1 MPTPDDDE
9 VAEFLEADEPA
20 PKPDRSSPGKE
31 PAWRAKL
38 RSSNFGQ
45 AAVVLVTAFA
55 IAVAAWWVVKP
66 EEQDRVRA
74 GTEAVS
80 QVEVAGV
87 QQPPA
92 AGDSAP
98 GFTATDIDFAGGA
111 ARQTG
116 VAGVHGHLVHG
127 LPHGDPGHPG
137 CRRIPGGCGPGR
149 RDLRRRE
156 PEHGERLLETRRK
169 RLSGGRGP
177 GPADLCGL
185 RNHGGA
191 YALLHR
197 RRGRG
202 AATARRGPEPR
213 RDDPGHPKRDVLLGP
228 VAKPCSAGVPGLR

>member
-74 GTEAVS
+74 ETEAVS

-98 GFTATDIDFAGGA
+98 GFTATDIDGTPISLEGLRGKPVWLVFMATWCTGCRTEIPDIQGVVASRGDAVRVVVIYVGESRNTVSDYSKRVGNDFPEVVDQDQQISAAYGIMGVPTHYFIDAGGVV
-111 ARQTG
+111 RQRHVG
-116 VAGVHGHLVHG
+116 V
-127 LPHGDPGHPG
+127 
-137 CRRIPGGCGPGR
+137 
-149 RDLRRRE
+149 
-156 PEHGERLLETRRK
+156 
-169 RLSGGRGP
+169 LSP
-177 GPADLCGL
+177 DAMTQAIQ
-185 RNHGGA
+185 NA
-191 YALLHR
+191 M
-197 RRGRG
+197 
-202 AATARRGPEPR
+202 
-213 RDDPGHPKRDVLLGP
+213 
-228 VAKPCSAGVPGLR
+228 SS

>member
-20 PKPDRSSPGKE
+20 PKPDRSSSGKE

-98 GFTATDIDFAGGA
+98 GFTATDIDGTPVSLEELRGKPVWLVFMATWCTGCRTEIPDIQGVVASRGDAVRVVVIYVGESRNTVSDYSKRVGNDFPEVVDQDQQISAACGIMGVPTHYFIDAGGVV
-111 ARQTG
+111 RQRHVG
-116 VAGVHGHLVHG
+116 V
-127 LPHGDPGHPG
+127 
-137 CRRIPGGCGPGR
+137 
-149 RDLRRRE
+149 
-156 PEHGERLLETRRK
+156 
-169 RLSGGRGP
+169 LSP
-177 GPADLCGL
+177 DAMTQAIQ
-185 RNHGGA
+185 NA
-191 YALLHR
+191 M
-197 RRGRG
+197 
-202 AATARRGPEPR
+202 
-213 RDDPGHPKRDVLLGP
+213 
-228 VAKPCSAGVPGLR
+228 SS

>member
-20 PKPDRSSPGKE
+20 PKPDRSSGKE

-74 GTEAVS
+74 ETEAVS

-98 GFTATDIDFAGGA
+98 GFTATDIDGTPISLEGLRGKPVWLVFMATWCTGCRTEIPDIQGVVASRGDAVRVVVIYVGENRNTVSDYSKRVGNDFPEVVDQDQQISAAYGIMGVPTHYFIDAGGVV
-111 ARQTG
+111 RQRHVG
-116 VAGVHGHLVHG
+116 V
-127 LPHGDPGHPG
+127 
-137 CRRIPGGCGPGR
+137 
-149 RDLRRRE
+149 
-156 PEHGERLLETRRK
+156 
-169 RLSGGRGP
+169 LSP
-177 GPADLCGL
+177 DAMTQAIQ
-185 RNHGGA
+185 NA
-191 YALLHR
+191 M
-197 RRGRG
+197 
-202 AATARRGPEPR
+202 
-213 RDDPGHPKRDVLLGP
+213 
-228 VAKPCSAGVPGLR
+228 SS

>member
-20 PKPDRSSPGKE
+20 PKPDRSSSGKE

-45 AAVVLVTAFA
+45 AAVVTAFA

-98 GFTATDIDFAGGA
+98 GFTATDIDGTPVSLEELRGKPVWLVFMATWCTGCRTEIPDIQGVVASRGDAVRVVVIYVGESRNTVSDYSKRVGNDFPEVVDQDQQISAAYGIMGVPTHYFIDAGGVV
-111 ARQTG
+111 RQRHVG
-116 VAGVHGHLVHG
+116 V
-127 LPHGDPGHPG
+127 
-137 CRRIPGGCGPGR
+137 
-149 RDLRRRE
+149 
-156 PEHGERLLETRRK
+156 
-169 RLSGGRGP
+169 LSP
-177 GPADLCGL
+177 DAMTQAIQ
-185 RNHGGA
+185 NA
-191 YALLHR
+191 M
-197 RRGRG
+197 
-202 AATARRGPEPR
+202 
-213 RDDPGHPKRDVLLGP
+213 
-228 VAKPCSAGVPGLR
+228 SS

>member
-20 PKPDRSSPGKE
+20 PKPDRSSSGKE

-45 AAVVLVTAFA
+45 TAVVLVTAFA

-98 GFTATDIDFAGGA
+98 GFTATDIDGTPISLEGLRGKPVWLVFMATWCTGCRTEIPDIQGIVASRGDAVRVVVIYVGESRNTVSDYSKRVGNDFPEVVDQDQQISAAYGIMGVPTHYFIDAGGVV
-111 ARQTG
+111 RQRHVG
-116 VAGVHGHLVHG
+116 V
-127 LPHGDPGHPG
+127 
-137 CRRIPGGCGPGR
+137 
-149 RDLRRRE
+149 
-156 PEHGERLLETRRK
+156 
-169 RLSGGRGP
+169 LSP
-177 GPADLCGL
+177 DAMTQAIQ
-185 RNHGGA
+185 NA
-191 YALLHR
+191 M
-197 RRGRG
+197 
-202 AATARRGPEPR
+202 
-213 RDDPGHPKRDVLLGP
+213 
-228 VAKPCSAGVPGLR
+228 SS

>member
-20 PKPDRSSPGKE
+20 PKPDRSSSGKE

-74 GTEAVS
+74 ETEAVS

-98 GFTATDIDFAGGA
+98 GFTATDIDGTPISLEGLRGKPVWLVFMATWCTGCRTEIPDIQGVVASRGDAVRVVVIYVGENRNTVSDYSKRVGNDFPEVVDQDQQISAAYGIMGVPTHYFIDAGGVV
-111 ARQTG
+111 RQRHVG
-116 VAGVHGHLVHG
+116 V
-127 LPHGDPGHPG
+127 
-137 CRRIPGGCGPGR
+137 
-149 RDLRRRE
+149 
-156 PEHGERLLETRRK
+156 
-169 RLSGGRGP
+169 LSP
-177 GPADLCGL
+177 DAMTQAIQ
-185 RNHGGA
+185 NA
-191 YALLHR
+191 M
-197 RRGRG
+197 
-202 AATARRGPEPR
+202 
-213 RDDPGHPKRDVLLGP
+213 
-228 VAKPCSAGVPGLR
+228 SS

>member
-9 VAEFLEADEPA
+9 VAEFLEADEPT
-20 PKPDRSSPGKE
+20 PKPDRSSGKE

-74 GTEAVS
+74 ETEAVS

-98 GFTATDIDFAGGA
+98 GFTATDIDGTPISLEGLRGKPVWLVFMATWCTGCRTEIPDIQGIVASRGDAVRVVVIYVDENRNTVSDYSKRVGNDFPEVVDQDQQISAAYGIMGVPTHYFIDAGGVV
-111 ARQTG
+111 RQRHVG
-116 VAGVHGHLVHG
+116 V
-127 LPHGDPGHPG
+127 
-137 CRRIPGGCGPGR
+137 
-149 RDLRRRE
+149 
-156 PEHGERLLETRRK
+156 
-169 RLSGGRGP
+169 LSP
-177 GPADLCGL
+177 DAMTQAIQ
-185 RNHGGA
+185 NA
-191 YALLHR
+191 M
-197 RRGRG
+197 
-202 AATARRGPEPR
+202 
-213 RDDPGHPKRDVLLGP
+213 
-228 VAKPCSAGVPGLR
+228 SS

>member
-20 PKPDRSSPGKE
+20 PKPNRSPRKE
-31 PAWRAKL
+31 PAWRARL

-98 GFTATDIDFAGGA
+98 GFTATDIDGTPISLEGLRGKPVWLVFMATWCTGCRTEIPDIQGVVASRGDAVRVVVIYVGESRNTVSDYSKRVGNDFPEVVDQDQQISAAYGIMGVPTHYFIDAGGVV
-111 ARQTG
+111 RQRHVG
-116 VAGVHGHLVHG
+116 V
-127 LPHGDPGHPG
+127 
-137 CRRIPGGCGPGR
+137 
-149 RDLRRRE
+149 
-156 PEHGERLLETRRK
+156 
-169 RLSGGRGP
+169 LSP
-177 GPADLCGL
+177 DAMTQAIQ
-185 RNHGGA
+185 NA
-191 YALLHR
+191 M
-197 RRGRG
+197 
-202 AATARRGPEPR
+202 
-213 RDDPGHPKRDVLLGP
+213 
-228 VAKPCSAGVPGLR
+228 SS

>member
-98 GFTATDIDFAGGA
+98 GFTATDIDGTPISLEGLRGKPVWLVFMATWCTGCRTEIPDIQGVIASRGDAVRVVVIYVGESRNTVSDYSKRVGNDFPEVVDQDQQISAAYGIMGVPTHYFIDAGGVV
-111 ARQTG
+111 RQRHVG
-116 VAGVHGHLVHG
+116 V
-127 LPHGDPGHPG
+127 
-137 CRRIPGGCGPGR
+137 
-149 RDLRRRE
+149 
-156 PEHGERLLETRRK
+156 
-169 RLSGGRGP
+169 LSP
-177 GPADLCGL
+177 DAMTQAIQ
-185 RNHGGA
+185 NA
-191 YALLHR
+191 M
-197 RRGRG
+197 
-202 AATARRGPEPR
+202 
-213 RDDPGHPKRDVLLGP
+213 
-228 VAKPCSAGVPGLR
+228 SS

>member
-20 PKPDRSSPGKE
+20 PKPDRSSSGKE

-98 GFTATDIDFAGGA
+98 GFTATDIDGTPISLEGLRGKPVWLVFMATWCTGCRTEIPDIQGVVASRGDAVRVVVIYVGENRNTVSDYSKRVGNDFPEVVDQDQQISAAYGIMGVPTHYFIDAGGVV
-111 ARQTG
+111 RQRHVG
-116 VAGVHGHLVHG
+116 V
-127 LPHGDPGHPG
+127 
-137 CRRIPGGCGPGR
+137 
-149 RDLRRRE
+149 
-156 PEHGERLLETRRK
+156 
-169 RLSGGRGP
+169 LSP
-177 GPADLCGL
+177 DAMTQAIQ
-185 RNHGGA
+185 NA
-191 YALLHR
+191 M
-197 RRGRG
+197 
-202 AATARRGPEPR
+202 
-213 RDDPGHPKRDVLLGP
+213 
-228 VAKPCSAGVPGLR
+228 SS

>member
-9 VAEFLEADEPA
+9 VAEFLEADEPT
-20 PKPDRSSPGKE
+20 PKPDRSSGKE

-74 GTEAVS
+74 ETEAVS

-98 GFTATDIDFAGGA
+98 GFTATDIDGTPVSLEGLRGKPVWLVFMATWCTGCRTEIPDIQGVVASRGDAVRVVVIYVGENRNTVSDYSKRVGNDFPEVVDQDQQISAAYGIMGVPTHYFIDAGGVV
-111 ARQTG
+111 RQRHVG
-116 VAGVHGHLVHG
+116 V
-127 LPHGDPGHPG
+127 
-137 CRRIPGGCGPGR
+137 
-149 RDLRRRE
+149 
-156 PEHGERLLETRRK
+156 
-169 RLSGGRGP
+169 LSP
-177 GPADLCGL
+177 DAMTQAIQ
-185 RNHGGA
+185 NA
-191 YALLHR
+191 M
-197 RRGRG
+197 
-202 AATARRGPEPR
+202 
-213 RDDPGHPKRDVLLGP
+213 
-228 VAKPCSAGVPGLR
+228 SS

>member
-98 GFTATDIDFAGGA
+98 GFTATDIDGTPISLEGLRGKPVWLVFMATWCTGCRTEIPDIQGVVASRGDAVRVVVIYVGENRNTVSDYSKRVGNDFPEVVDQDQQISAAYGIMGVPTHYFIDAGGVV
-111 ARQTG
+111 RQRHVG
-116 VAGVHGHLVHG
+116 V
-127 LPHGDPGHPG
+127 
-137 CRRIPGGCGPGR
+137 
-149 RDLRRRE
+149 
-156 PEHGERLLETRRK
+156 
-169 RLSGGRGP
+169 LSP
-177 GPADLCGL
+177 DAMTQAIQ
-185 RNHGGA
+185 NA
-191 YALLHR
+191 M
-197 RRGRG
+197 
-202 AATARRGPEPR
+202 
-213 RDDPGHPKRDVLLGP
+213 
-228 VAKPCSAGVPGLR
+228 SS

>member
-20 PKPDRSSPGKE
+20 PKPDRSSSGKE

-98 GFTATDIDFAGGA
+98 GFTATDIDGTPVSLEELRGKPVWLVFMATWCTGCRTEIPDIQGVVASRGDAVRVVVIYVGESRNTVSDYSKRVGNDFPEVADQDQQISAAYGIMGVPTHYFIDAGGVV
-111 ARQTG
+111 RQRHVG
-116 VAGVHGHLVHG
+116 V
-127 LPHGDPGHPG
+127 
-137 CRRIPGGCGPGR
+137 
-149 RDLRRRE
+149 
-156 PEHGERLLETRRK
+156 
-169 RLSGGRGP
+169 LSP
-177 GPADLCGL
+177 DAMTQAIQ
-185 RNHGGA
+185 NA
-191 YALLHR
+191 M
-197 RRGRG
+197 
-202 AATARRGPEPR
+202 
-213 RDDPGHPKRDVLLGP
+213 
-228 VAKPCSAGVPGLR
+228 SS

>member
-20 PKPDRSSPGKE
+20 PKPDRSSSGKE

-98 GFTATDIDFAGGA
+98 GFTATDIDGTPISLEGLRGKPVWLVFMATWCTGCRTEIPDIQGVVASRGDAVRVVVIYVGESRNTVSDYSKRVGNDFPEVVDQDQQISAAYGIMGVPTHYFIDAGGVV
-111 ARQTG
+111 RQRHVG
-116 VAGVHGHLVHG
+116 V
-127 LPHGDPGHPG
+127 
-137 CRRIPGGCGPGR
+137 
-149 RDLRRRE
+149 
-156 PEHGERLLETRRK
+156 
-169 RLSGGRGP
+169 LSP
-177 GPADLCGL
+177 DAMTQAIQ
-185 RNHGGA
+185 NA
-191 YALLHR
+191 M
-197 RRGRG
+197 
-202 AATARRGPEPR
+202 
-213 RDDPGHPKRDVLLGP
+213 
-228 VAKPCSAGVPGLR
+228 SS

>member
-9 VAEFLEADEPA
+9 VAEFLEADEPT
-20 PKPDRSSPGKE
+20 PKPDRSSSGKE

-98 GFTATDIDFAGGA
+98 GFTATDIDGTPVSLEELRGKPVWLVFMATWCTGCRTEIPDIQGVVASRGDAVRVVVIYVGESRNTVSDYSKRVGNDFPEVVDQDQQISAAYGIMGVPTHYFIDAGGVV
-111 ARQTG
+111 RQRHVG
-116 VAGVHGHLVHG
+116 V
-127 LPHGDPGHPG
+127 
-137 CRRIPGGCGPGR
+137 
-149 RDLRRRE
+149 
-156 PEHGERLLETRRK
+156 
-169 RLSGGRGP
+169 LSP
-177 GPADLCGL
+177 DAMTQAIQ
-185 RNHGGA
+185 NA
-191 YALLHR
+191 M
-197 RRGRG
+197 
-202 AATARRGPEPR
+202 
-213 RDDPGHPKRDVLLGP
+213 
-228 VAKPCSAGVPGLR
+228 SS